1 MHTFDVCVLQCGK
14 GKKKRKKG
22 RRGGKEDGPRSS
34 IARIVQKGEVAK
46 RYAARN
52 SFLDKVAAGSL

>member
-1 MHTFDVCVLQCGK
+1 MWK
-14 GKKKRKKG
+14 GEEKAKKG
-22 RRGGKEDGPRSS
+22 EGGREEEDGPRSS
-34 IARIVQKGEVAK
+34 IARIAQKGEVAK

>member
-1 MHTFDVCVLQCGK
+1 MFAFCSVERGRK
-14 GKKKRKKG
+14 SEKREG
-22 RRGGKEDGPRSS
+22 EGGKEDGPRSS

-52 SFLDKVAAGSL
+52 SFLDKVAAESL

>member
-14 GKKKRKKG
+14 GQKKRKKAMG
-22 RRGGKEDGPRSS
+22 EEDDSRSS
-34 IARIVQKGEVAK
+34 IARIVEKGEVAK
-46 RYAARN
+46 RHAARN

>member
-1 MHTFDVCVLQCGK
+1 MFAFCSVERGRK
-14 GKKKRKKG
+14 SEKREGG
-22 RRGGKEDGPRSS
+22 RGEGDSPRSS
-34 IARIVQKGEVAK
+34 IARIAQKGEVVK

>member
-1 MHTFDVCVLQCGK
+1 ME
-14 GKKKRKKG
+14 
-22 RRGGKEDGPRSS
+22 EDGPRSS
-34 IARIVQKGEVAK
+34 IARIAQKGEVAK

>member
-1 MHTFDVCVLQCGK
+1 MWK
-14 GKKKRKKG
+14 GEEKAKKG
-22 RRGGKEDGPRSS
+22 EEDGPRSS
-34 IARIVQKGEVAK
+34 IARIAQKGEVAK

>member
-22 RRGGKEDGPRSS
+22 RRREEDGPRSS
-34 IARIVQKGEVAK
+34 IARIAQKGEVAK

-52 SFLDKVAAGSL
+52 SFLDKVAAGWL

>member
-1 MHTFDVCVLQCGK
+1 MFAFCSVERGRK
-14 GKKKRKKG
+14 SEKRG
-22 RRGGKEDGPRSS
+22 RRRGMEEDGPRSS
-34 IARIVQKGEVAK
+34 IARIAQKGEVAK